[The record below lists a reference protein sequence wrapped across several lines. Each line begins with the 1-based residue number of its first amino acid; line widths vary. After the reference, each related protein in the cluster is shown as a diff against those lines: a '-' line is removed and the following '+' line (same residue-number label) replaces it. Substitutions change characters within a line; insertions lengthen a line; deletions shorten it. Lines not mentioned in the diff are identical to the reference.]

1 MLMLQDFSQRQSM
14 YASASAGDPLRRSI
28 SPVGFA
34 AQTLRSSKND
44 RPRSCRNP
52 ASVSVTMGPTI
63 MSPRSRDGAILIA
76 RGAGD
81 LFRGLSYGDDCAEL
95 GIRVRSRNGV
105 RLYPGS
111 EPGEYR
117 SGKVPTVRSGAR
129 RLRSC
134 MASIL
139 VQANRGRL
147 SGVGINAIGPNV
159 SMQDGSAVNVFRR
172 KR

>member
-1 MLMLQDFSQRQSM
+1 
-14 YASASAGDPLRRSI
+14 
-28 SPVGFA
+28 
-34 AQTLRSSKND
+34 
-44 RPRSCRNP
+44 
-52 ASVSVTMGPTI
+52 
-63 MSPRSRDGAILIA
+63 MSPRSGNGAIQIA

-81 LFRGLSYGDDCAEL
+81 LFRGLLCGDDCAEF
-95 GIRVRSRNGV
+95 RVRSRNGV
-105 RLYPGS
+105 RLWPGS

-117 SGKVPTVRSGAR
+117 SGKVPTVRSGMR
-129 RLRSC
+129 RLRGS

-159 SMQDGSAVNVFRR
+159 SMQGGSAVNVFRR